1 MQKSKGLQVRV
12 ISREGIKFEGRCE
25 GVSSVNP
32 TGEFDVLEDHAN
44 FITPVTHEVT
54 VYVSKSRRKRF
65 KLKKGLVMI
74 KDNVASVFV
83 GI

>member
-1 MQKSKGLQVRV
+1 MLSKGLQVRV
-12 ISREGIKFEGRCE
+12 ISREGAEYDGKCE
-25 GVSSVNP
+25 GISSINP

-54 VYVSKSRRKRF
+54 VYIGSKRRKVF

>member
-1 MQKSKGLQVRV
+1 MKNDGLKVKV
-12 ISREGIKFEGRCE
+12 VSREGVKFEGKCE
-25 GVSSVNP
+25 AISSINP
-32 TGEFDVLEDHAN
+32 MGEFDVLEDHAN

-54 VYVSKSRRKRF
+54 VHIGKRRKRF

-74 KDNVASVFV
+74 KDNMASVFV

>member
-1 MQKSKGLQVRV
+1 MQSKGLLVKV
-12 ISREGIKFEGRCE
+12 VSRDGVKFEGKCE
-25 GVSSVNP
+25 AISSINP

-44 FITPVTHEVT
+44 FITPVAHQVVVHLGKTKR
-54 VYVSKSRRKRF
+54 KSF